1 MLNPKNIPNSN
12 LPILVRAGLAAV
24 RALVRL
30 KAIGLA
36 LGSLVAGLFRP
47 VGNLLTRL
55 IILPTYKLFYG
66 LQRRVGHFYRPAKNR
81 TMFVL
86 TNRYAVH
93 LVVIAIAAVAGTV
106 NFHIG
111 EVRAEA
117 DTFGQRSIIYSLITK
132 QEIEVI
138 EEYANLEDVT
148 NYAAVSSFGDDSLRA
163 PVGGTTM
170 PATQVATSGL
180 TQNGLALS
188 APVGNVEP
196 TAASAVPRT
205 SIETYSVAEGDTLST
220 ISQKF
225 NISLNT
231 LLWANNLTVRSVIK
245 PGMSLTI
252 LPVTGVNHTV
262 GKNETLSAV
271 AKKYNVGTDVIL
283 AYNGLES
290 ADSLKIGQQL
300 IIPGGE
306 VKAPVPVSRPVAV
319 RDIFT
324 TAPAGS
330 GSQVKPVASGKMIWP
345 TDLRYI
351 VRGLSLRHTGVDIDC
366 NGHRDGSSTNDN
378 YAALDGIVQFAGA
391 KGGYGYAVEI
401 NHGDG
406 LVTRYGH
413 FHSLYVQKGDSVA
426 AGAPL
431 GRCGST
437 GNSTGTHLHFEVL
450 ANGKFMNPANYLSY

>member
-1 MLNPKNIPNSN
+1 MRI
-12 LPILVRAGLAAV
+12 GLAGV

-30 KAIGLA
+30 KAIILA
-36 LGSLVAGLFRP
+36 LVGLVASLFRP
-47 VGNLLTRL
+47 FGNLLMRVL
-55 IILPTYKLFYG
+55 ILPLYRLSYG
-66 LQRRVGHFYRPAKNR
+66 IRRRLGHFYRPAKNR

-86 TNRYAVH
+86 INRYAVH
-93 LVVIAIAAVAGTV
+93 VVVIAIAIVAGTV

-138 EEYANLEDVT
+138 EEYADFDTVT
-148 NYAAVSSFGDDSLRA
+148 NYASVSSFADDSLHA
-163 PVGGTTM
+163 PVGGTTA
-170 PATQVATSGL
+170 PPTQLAGSGL
-180 TQNGLALS
+180 SQDGLALT
-188 APVGNVEP
+188 APTNNVTP

-205 SIETYSVAEGDTLST
+205 SIETYRVAEGDTLST
-220 ISQKF
+220 ISQRF

-245 PGMSLTI
+245 PGTELTI
-252 LPVTGVNHTV
+252 LPVTGVEHTIAK
-262 GKNETLSAV
+262 GETLSAV
-271 AKKYNVGTDVIL
+271 AKKYSVSTDVIL
-283 AYNGLES
+283 TYNGLAS
-290 ADSLKIGQQL
+290 ADALKVGQSL

-306 VKAPVPVSRPVAV
+306 LRAPVPVSRPVAV

-330 GSQVKPVASGKMIWP
+330 GSQVKPVAAGKMIWP
-345 TDLRYI
+345 TDLHYI
-351 VRGLSLRHTGVDIDC
+351 VRGLSLRHTGMDIDC
-366 NGHRDGSSTNDN
+366 SGHGDGTSTNDN

-401 NHGDG
+401 NHGNG

-413 FHSLYVQKGDSVA
+413 FHSLYVQKGDTVT
-426 AGAPL
+426 AGTPL

-437 GNSTGTHLHFEVL
+437 GNSTGTHLHFEVI